1 MATQTDPMVHA
12 VALPQDMLIS
22 PQQMEE
28 NPVKIMIITFI
39 VGLVFGGAVLLTIVS
54 VWRIGL
60 KSAKAKE
67 LAGASLGNPRAGCNV
82 AETKYSGVRCTFII
96 LAYDENGTIKQ
107 HGSGISIG
115 DGYIVTNHHVTEGS
129 NTFKTRVN
137 GVESPLEFI
146 KTADGTDVSLL
157 KSSVSLPKCNMFDAD
172 KLNPGEELY
181 AMGWPKER
189 DQIDPAITKGIFSRF
204 NTQKD
209 GQKYIQTDAAIN
221 PGNSGGPL
229 FNECGIVGMN
239 TAKFSWFDP
248 KTPTE
253 GLSLALPSMRVME
266 VVRDLQ
272 AK

>member
-1 MATQTDPMVHA
+1 MATQTDPMAHA
-12 VALPQDMLIS
+12 VALPPNMVAEVQ
-22 PQQMEE
+22 PVEE
-28 NPVKIMIITFI
+28 NTLKIMIVTFI

-54 VWRIGL
+54 VWRMGL

-82 AETKYSGVRCTFII
+82 AQTKYSGVRCTFII
-96 LAYDENGTIKQ
+96 LSYDEGGAIKQ

-115 DGYIVTNHHVTEGS
+115 DGYVVTNNHVTRDAAS
-129 NTFKTRVN
+129 FKTRVN
-137 GVESPLEFI
+137 GVETPLQFI
-146 KTADGTDVSLL
+146 GTEDEEDVSLL
-157 KSSVSLPKCNMFDAD
+157 RASSTLPKCNLYDAD
-172 KLNPGEELY
+172 QLNPGEELL

-204 NTQKD
+204 NTQKN
-209 GQKYIQTDAAIN
+209 GKKYIQTDAPIN

-253 GLSLALPSMRVME
+253 GLSLAIPSMKMME
-266 VVRDLQ
+266 IVHKLQ

>member
-107 HGSGISIG
+107 HGSAISIG
-115 DGYIVTNHHVTEGS
+115 DGYLVTNHHVTNGS
-129 NTFKTRVN
+129 NIFRTRVN
-137 GVESPLEFI
+137 GVETPLEFI
-146 KTADGTDVSLL
+146 KTTDEADVSLL
-157 KSSVSLPKCNMFDAD
+157 KSAKSLPKCNMFDAD

-266 VVRDLQ
+266 VVRNLQ

>member
-1 MATQTDPMVHA
+1 MVHA

-28 NPVKIMIITFI
+28 NPLKIMIVTFI
-39 VGLVFGGAVLLTIVS
+39 VGLVFGGAMLLTIVS

-67 LAGASLGNPRAGCNV
+67 LAGASLGNPRAGCDV
-82 AETKYSGVRCTFII
+82 AQTKYSGVRCTFII
-96 LAYDENGTIKQ
+96 LSYDEGGAIKQ

-115 DGYIVTNHHVTEGS
+115 DGYVVTNNHVTRDAAS
-129 NTFKTRVN
+129 FKTRVN
-137 GVESPLEFI
+137 GVETPLQFI
-146 KTADGTDVSLL
+146 GTEDEEDVSLL
-157 KSSVSLPKCNMFDAD
+157 RASSTLPKCNLYDAD
-172 KLNPGEELY
+172 QLNPGEELL

-204 NTQKD
+204 NTQKN
-209 GQKYIQTDAAIN
+209 GKKYIQTDAPIN

-253 GLSLALPSMRVME
+253 GLSLAIPSMKMME
-266 VVRDLQ
+266 IVHKLQ

>member
-1 MATQTDPMVHA
+1 MVHA

-28 NPVKIMIITFI
+28 NPLKIMIVTFI

-82 AETKYSGVRCTFII
+82 AQTKYSGVRCTFII
-96 LAYDENGTIKQ
+96 LAYDESGTIKQ
-107 HGSGISIG
+107 HGSAISIG
-115 DGYIVTNHHVTEGS
+115 DGLIVTNNHVTKDATS
-129 NTFKTRVN
+129 FRTRVN
-137 GVESPLEFI
+137 GVETLLEFI
-146 KTADGTDVSLL
+146 NTSDEEDVSLL
-157 KSSVSLPKCNMFDAD
+157 RAQSTLPKCNLYDAD
-172 KLNPGEELY
+172 QLNPGEELL
-181 AMGWPKER
+181 AIGWPKER

-204 NTQKD
+204 NTQKN
-209 GQKYIQTDAAIN
+209 GKKYIQTDAPIN

-253 GLSLALPSMRVME
+253 GLSLAIPSMKMME